1 MHMHID
7 PHVHCRDWREAYKST
22 IKDVVSL
29 ALSNG
34 IVAVFD
40 MPNTSPPIT
49 SKSLV
54 KARLALARKEGVLA
68 HYYLYIGITSEEK
81 QITDAA
87 KIAEHNK
94 KVVGIKMFA
103 GTSIGSLALPR
114 ESDQKEVYRV
124 LAETG
129 YEGVLAVHCE
139 KEKYFKQEEW
149 NPIVPATW
157 NNARPEIAEIESV
170 KDQIKFAR
178 KAGFSGTLHIA
189 HVSAPESV
197 EIIDKARR
205 HMNITC
211 GVTPHHL
218 LISTKEMTAK
228 KGLLYKVNPPIRS
241 EKSRRALFSL
251 LKKGKIDWIET
262 DHAPHTLAEKL
273 EKPYLSG
280 IRSLEL
286 YQKLLNMLKK
296 SGFTDSQIYK
306 MTFSNI
312 LDRFKNKLS

>member
-1 MHMHID
+1 MHID
-7 PHVHCRDWREAYKST
+7 PHVHCRDWQEAYKST

-40 MPNTSPPIT
+40 MPNTNPPIT
-49 SKSLV
+49 NESLV
-54 KARLALARKEGVLA
+54 KARLALARKEGVLQ
-68 HYYLYIGITSEEK
+68 HYYLYVGITSDEK
-81 QITDAA
+81 QIADAA
-87 KIAEHNK
+87 RLARLSKKI
-94 KVVGIKMFA
+94 VGIKMFA
-103 GTSIGSLALPR
+103 GTSVGSLALPS
-114 ESDQKEVYRV
+114 ESDQKEVYRI
-124 LAETG
+124 LAELG

-139 KEKYFKQEEW
+139 KEKYFRQEEW
-149 NPIVPATW
+149 NPQVPATW
-157 NNARPEIAEIESV
+157 NDARPEIAEIESV

-197 EIIDKARR
+197 KIIDKARR
-205 HMNITC
+205 HMKITC
-211 GVTPHHL
+211 GATPHHL
-218 LISTKEMTAK
+218 LISTREMAGRN
-228 KGLLYKVNPPIRS
+228 GLLYKVNPPIRN
-241 EKSRRALFSL
+241 ERSRRTLFSL
-251 LKKGKIDWIET
+251 LKKGRIDWIET

-286 YQKLLNMLKK
+286 YQKLLHALKK

-306 MTFSNI
+306 ITFSNI
-312 LDRFKNKLS
+312 IGRFKDKLS